1 MIIVNVLVNND
12 ERTIVTEARHS
23 GLPPVV
29 IRRHSFIGLT
39 FSCQQHQQHQQSPAG
54 LCDSLYLSRI
64 SRQDR
69 TLLMSALMVVGMSS
83 LTSHV
88 GYALSQ

>member
-39 FSCQQHQQHQQSPAG
+39 FSCQQHQQSPAG